1 MSAEQDDK
9 GWRWCLWWWWWF
21 RRRVRRCAQEG
32 YRRILLQKRFLY
44 RFFVWVWLPITLL
57 GWFGLLFGWEGVMPW
72 VQDALWKTEIVA
84 KGLCVLIAATG
95 VAL

>member
-1 MSAEQDDK
+1 M
-9 GWRWCLWWWWWF
+9 C
-21 RRRVRRCAQEG
+21 
-32 YRRILLQKRFLY
+32 
-44 RFFVWVWLPITLL
+44 RFFAWVWLPITLL
-57 GWFGLLFGWEGVMPW
+57 GWFGLLFDWEGVMPW